1 MVETFLEP
9 YEDRLN
15 YAKQWKK
22 ENPDGK
28 ILGYFRTYVSKLTES
43 PKRISEKIDHRLE

>member
-22 ENPDGK
+22 ENPGGK
-28 ILGYFRTYVSKLTES
+28 VPGYICTYVSKLT
-43 PKRISEKIDHRLE
+43 KLLKGVSEEINYRLQ